1 MKNILTSKN
10 VTKLV
15 DYNSDDGSIVIPEG
29 ITVIGAGAFKL
40 GTAIKSVSIP
50 NSVTVIG
57 VGAFYRC
64 KLLTSVTI
72 PDSVTEIGSYAFY
85 GCISLQKLQLS
96 NSLKTIGTKAFKGCT
111 WLTSVTI
118 PDSVVRIYDHVFE
131 KCTALESV
139 TINNKD
145 TMIDYCA
152 FLKCNALQLTDQ
164 IERSDIVR
172 CRCCKED
179 INTRK
184 DACYRIIPYNTRD
197 QYMCLD
203 CGRRHSKNPNK
214 YCLVCEGNH
223 CYSCMVKH
231 RDGTSFP
238 RDEVLETEWL
248 NT

>member
-1 MKNILTSKN
+1 MEKILTRKN

-15 DYNSDDGSIVIPEG
+15 DYNSSDGSIVIPEG
-29 ITVIGAGAFKL
+29 ITIIDAGAFYRDTSIK
-40 GTAIKSVSIP
+40 AITIP

-57 VGAFYRC
+57 FGAFCGC
-64 KLLTSVTI
+64 KLLSSVTI
-72 PDSVTEIGSYAFY
+72 PDSVVEIHACAFY

-96 NSLKTIGTKAFKGCT
+96 NSLKTIGAKAFYKCT
-111 WLTSVTI
+111 ALTSVTI
-118 PDSVVRIYDHVFE
+118 PDSVVRIYDHAFE
-131 KCTALESV
+131 RCTALESV

-172 CRCCKED
+172 CQCCKED

-184 DACYRIIPYNTRD
+184 DPCYRIMPHHTRD
-197 QYMCLD
+197 QYMCLE
-203 CGRRHSKNPNK
+203 CGRRRSKNPNI
-214 YCLVCEGNH
+214 YCLVCEDNH
-223 CYSCMVKH
+223 CYNCIVKH

-238 RDEVLETEWL
+238 RDYALGTEWI

>member
-1 MKNILTSKN
+1 MENILTSKN

-57 VGAFYRC
+57 VGAFCGC

-72 PDSVTEIGSYAFY
+72 PDSVTEIDSYAFY

-118 PDSVVRIYDHVFE
+118 PDSVVRIYDHAFE
-131 KCTALESV
+131 GCTALESV
-139 TINNKD
+139 SINKD

-172 CRCCKED
+172 CQYCKED

-184 DACYRIIPYNTRD
+184 DPCYRIIPHHTRD
-197 QYMCLD
+197 QYLCLE
-203 CGRRHSKNPNK
+203 CGRRRSKNPNK
-214 YCLVCEGNH
+214 YCMVCEGNH
-223 CYSCMVKH
+223 CYNCMVKH

-238 RDEVLETEWL
+238 RDEVLETEWI